1 MPDMDSFRFIV
12 AKMRKVVWSFIP
24 ALFFL
29 CFFGIVK
36 AQDTVQIR
44 QYIRELSD
52 SSMYGRGYAYRG
64 DSIAADYLRR
74 QFRRLDIAPFCFPDY
89 YERYSFPS
97 YAMEG
102 KAEAILD
109 RRRLEGWKDFALAP
123 FSRSAHGTFRIL
135 PISPQTLT
143 DSAALASFCADNE
156 KTIGNALL
164 YVDVSACLDEAT
176 VRSVYAFC
184 YSLFRQTDHSLMPFQ
199 GMLLGVNEIPAWSF
213 SFPKLFYD
221 YVLCYVCADKMTG
234 EPRNLHLSYNNRWIP
249 AYATQ
254 NVCAQIPGTQ
264 MPDSFVV
271 IGAHYDHLGQMG
283 DEVLFPGCHDNASG
297 VATLLDM
304 AAGFQQEPLRYTVL
318 LTLFSGEEAGLLGS
332 SRFVQD
338 SLLDFS
344 RIALMLNLDLL
355 CGGDEGITLENVYE
369 TETAR
374 FFKTLDSLNK
384 RSSLLPKVNPRK
396 NAPNSDHYPFSL
408 KGVPAVFF
416 YTNGGKTGTC
426 HQPDDTSENASLSAC
441 PGIVRLLTETLRI
454 LY

>member
-1 MPDMDSFRFIV
+1 MVFFRFFVLMKRII
-12 AKMRKVVWSFIP
+12 ARSFL
-24 ALFFL
+24 AVLSFL
-29 CFFGIVK
+29 CFYGYVS

-44 QYIRELSD
+44 QYIRDLSAP
-52 SSMYGRGYAYRG
+52 SMYGRGYAYRG
-64 DSIAADYLRR
+64 DSIAADYLRE
-74 QFRRLDIAPFCFPDY
+74 QFRRLDIAPFYYPDY

-102 KAEAILD
+102 EVDAILD
-109 RRRLEGWKDFALAP
+109 RQRLEGWKDFAISP

-135 PISPQTLT
+135 PITPQILT
-143 DSAALASFCADNE
+143 DSAALASFCANNE
-156 KTIGNALL
+156 KMIGNALL
-164 YVDVSACLDEAT
+164 YVDVSHCADEAT
-176 VRSVYAFC
+176 VKSVYAFC
-184 YSLFRQTDHSLMPFQ
+184 YSLFRKTDRARMPFQ
-199 GMLLGVNEIPAWSF
+199 GMLLGVPEIPAWSF

-221 YVLCYVCADKMTG
+221 YVLCYVRAGMMT
-234 EPRNLHLSYNNRWIP
+234 ENPRELFLSYNNRWIP

-254 NVCAQIPGTQ
+254 NICAQIQGTQ
-264 MPDSFVV
+264 EPDSFVV

-283 DEVLFPGCHDNASG
+283 DDVLFPGCHDNASG

-304 AAGFQQEPLRYTVL
+304 AAGFKQNPLRYTVL

-355 CGGDEGITLENVYE
+355 CGGDEGITVENVYE

-374 FFKTLDSLNK
+374 FFRTLDSLNRK
-384 RSSLLPKVNPRK
+384 YSLLPKVNPRK
-396 NAPNSDHYPFSL
+396 NAPNSDHYPFSR
-408 KGVPAVFF
+408 KGVPAVFV
-416 YTNGGKTGTC
+416 YTLGGRTGTC

-441 PGIVRLLTETLRI
+441 PGIVRLLNETLRM

>member
-1 MPDMDSFRFIV
+1 MDKFSFFD
-12 AKMRKVVWSFIP
+12 AKMKKVAGFFHAV
-24 ALFFL
+24 LFFL
-29 CFFGIVK
+29 FFHGTVP
-36 AQDTVQIR
+36 AQDTVQVRQHIR
-44 QYIRELSD
+44 ALSGP
-52 SSMYGRGYAYRG
+52 SMYGRGYAYRG
-64 DSIAADYLRR
+64 DSIAADYLRE
-74 QFRRLDIAPFCFPDY
+74 QLRRLDIAPFYFSDY

-102 KAEAILD
+102 EVEAFLD
-109 RRRLEGWKDFALAP
+109 RRRLVGWKDFALAP
-123 FSRSAHGTFRIL
+123 FSRSANDTFRIL
-135 PISPQTLT
+135 PISPQVLT
-143 DSAALASFCADNE
+143 DSAALASFCANHR

-164 YVDVSACLDEAT
+164 YVDVSDCADETT
-176 VRSVYAFC
+176 VRSVHAFC
-184 YSLFRQTDHSLMPFQ
+184 YRLFRLTDRSRMPFR
-199 GMLLGVNEIPAWSF
+199 GMLLGVPEIPVWSF

-221 YVLCYVCADKMTG
+221 YVLCYVRADKMAG
-234 EPRNLHLSYNNRWIP
+234 NPRTIRLSYDNRWIP

-254 NVCAQIPGTQ
+254 NICAQIPGTQ
-264 MPDSFVV
+264 VPDSFVV

-283 DEVLFPGCHDNASG
+283 DDVLFPGCHDNASG

-304 AAGFQQEPLRYTVL
+304 AAGFRQEPLRYTVL

-344 RIALMLNLDLL
+344 RIAMMLNLDLL
-355 CGGDEGITLENVYE
+355 CGGDGGITVENVYE

-374 FFKTLDSLNK
+374 FFKTLDSLN
-384 RSSLLPKVNPRK
+384 RQYSLLTKVNPRK
-396 NAPNSDHYPFSL
+396 NAPNSDHYPFSR
-408 KGVPAVFF
+408 KGVPAVFV